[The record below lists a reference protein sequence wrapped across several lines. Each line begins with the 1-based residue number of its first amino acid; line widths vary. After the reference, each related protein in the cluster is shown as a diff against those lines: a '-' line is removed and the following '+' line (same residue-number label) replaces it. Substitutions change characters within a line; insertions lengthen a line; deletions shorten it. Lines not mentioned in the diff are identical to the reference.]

1 MQKAKIQ
8 SKNKKVLHFDLSL
21 WFLIFDFWF

>member
-8 SKNKKVLHFDLSL
+8 SKNQKPLHFDLSFS
-21 WFLIFDFWF
+21 FLSFNF